1 MIVGGDESLPKPP
14 TAYRKVPVAPAV
26 NDSVLDDKSAITSSS
41 SSSDEENGKDNDEE
55 IGKTIVTKLPDV
67 MSCNEGA
74 LPKVEPEKVRE
85 MAEVSLTRD
94 EKLKAEAKSL
104 YHKLH
109 HLPKIRFVKHA

>member
-1 MIVGGDESLPKPP
+1 MINLRS
-14 TAYRKVPVAPAV
+14 
-26 NDSVLDDKSAITSSS
+26 SSS
-41 SSSDEENGKDNDEE
+41 SSSDEEDDKDNDEE
-55 IGKTIVTKLPDV
+55 IGKTIATELPDV

-74 LPKVEPEKVRE
+74 LPKVEPEKVQE

-109 HLPKIRFVKHA
+109 HLPKNPFCEACLRGK